1 MAYATLQDLID
12 RFGAKELVQR
22 TDRTNKP
29 PSTIDEALV
38 EQALDGA
45 SSLADGYLR
54 KVYELPLPAT
64 PRVLVD
70 KICDIAR
77 YTIRDESSEEKGFVH
92 RNYKGALD
100 WLELVSTGAVA
111 LDLGSNVPPPEPAGG
126 GAVRSSSGDRTL
138 TQGSMKGYV

>member
-12 RFGAKELVQR
+12 RFGELELVQR
-22 TDRTNKP
+22 TDRTNVP
-29 PSTIDEALV
+29 PSTIDEAVV
-38 EQALDGA
+38 EQALEGA

-70 KICDIAR
+70 KVSDIAR
-77 YTIRDESSEEKGFVH
+77 YRLRDETSEEKGVVH
-92 RNYKGALD
+92 RNYKDALD

-111 LDLGSNVPPPEPAGG
+111 LDLGSGPAPAPAGG